1 MFALAVAVG
10 PGSSEHSVAHGTASP
25 GATAPASPSVTAPA
39 TAGTVPAQDSASAK
53 LAAETTAAA
62 NPVANALGSAQQ
74 PSWRAKPRVMRYLGY
89 QFQVPSSWPV
99 YNLAT
104 DPSKCVLFST
114 HAVYLGTPGSG
125 QNCPASA
132 VGRTEALLIQPDS
145 SASTSASA
153 IVVGGG
159 RATLS
164 EDAPLPAATT
174 ATSHMFQVEIPKA
187 GVLVT
192 ATYGTNEAG
201 LRSILAGAAITGQTA
216 ASGTGSHVSGS
227 APLPNIRHR
236 LPNIRHRSLHPAPA
250 PMCPAPAPMLR
261 HRLAPIRLAPAHP
274 APPRWAGQQRR
285 QRLLLGASR

>member
-10 PGSSEHSVAHGTASP
+10 PGSSGHSVAHGTASP

-62 NPVANALGSAQQ
+62 NPVADALGPAQQ
-74 PSWRAKPRVMRYLGY
+74 PSWSAKPRVVRYLGY

-132 VGRTEALLIQPDS
+132 VGRTEALLIRRPG

-159 RATLS
+159 GAALS
-164 EDAPLPAATT
+164 EDAPLPASTAAT
-174 ATSHMFQVEIPKA
+174 HMFQVEIPKA
-187 GVLVT
+187 DVLVT

-201 LRSILAGAAITGQTA
+201 LRSILAGAMITGQTA
-216 ASGTGSHVSGS
+216 ASGTSSHVSGS
-227 APLPNIRHR
+227 GSRFCRP
-236 LPNIRHRSLHPAPA
+236 
-250 PMCPAPAPMLR
+250 
-261 HRLAPIRLAPAHP
+261 APIRPAPAHP

-285 QRLLLGASR
+285 QRLLLRASR

>member
-1 MFALAVAVG
+1 MSALAVAVG
-10 PGSSEHSVAHGTASP
+10 PGSSGHSVAHGTPSP
-25 GATAPASPSVTAPA
+25 GATAPASPGVTAPA
-39 TAGTVPAQDSASAK
+39 TAGTVPAQDSASGK
-53 LAAETTAAA
+53 LAAEITAAA
-62 NPVANALGSAQQ
+62 NPVADALGSAQQ
-74 PSWRAKPRVMRYLGY
+74 PSWRAKPRVVRYLGY

-132 VGRTEALLIQPDS
+132 VGRTEALLIQPAS

-159 RATLS
+159 RAALS
-164 EDAPLPAATT
+164 EDAPLPASTT
-174 ATSHMFQVEIPKA
+174 ATTHMFQVEIPKA

-216 ASGTGSHVSGS
+216 ASGTSSHVSGS
-227 APLPNIRHR
+227 GSSAPSSTPVQLRFVR
-236 LPNIRHRSLHPAPA
+236 LIQ
-250 PMCPAPAPMLR
+250 LR
-261 HRLAPIRLAPAHP
+261 R
-274 APPRWAGQQRR
+274 AGRVSSADSVFCCEPVADDSRR
-285 QRLLLGASR
+285 DV

>member
-10 PGSSEHSVAHGTASP
+10 PGSSGHSVAHGTASP
-25 GATAPASPSVTAPA
+25 GVTAPA

-62 NPVANALGSAQQ
+62 NPVADALGSAQQ
-74 PSWRAKPRVMRYLGY
+74 PSWRAKPRVVRYLGY

-132 VGRTEALLIQPDS
+132 VGRTEALLIQPAS

-159 RATLS
+159 RAALS
-164 EDAPLPAATT
+164 EDAPLPASTT
-174 ATSHMFQVEIPKA
+174 ATTHMFQVEIPKA

-216 ASGTGSHVSGS
+216 ASGTSSHVSGS
-227 APLPNIRHR
+227 G
-236 LPNIRHRSLHPAPA
+236 SSSSDSSGSGSSSSGSSGSDS
-250 PMCPAPAPMLR
+250 
-261 HRLAPIRLAPAHP
+261 P

-285 QRLLLGASR
+285 QRLLLRASR

>member
-10 PGSSEHSVAHGTASP
+10 PGSSGHSVAHGTASP
-25 GATAPASPSVTAPA
+25 GANAPASPSVTAPA
-39 TAGTVPAQDSASAK
+39 TAGTIPAQDSASAK

-62 NPVANALGSAQQ
+62 NPVADALGSAQQ
-74 PSWRAKPRVMRYLGY
+74 PSWSAKPRVVRYLGY

-114 HAVYLGTPGSG
+114 HAVYLGTPGSD

-132 VGRTEALLIQPDS
+132 VGRTEALLIQPAS
-145 SASTSASA
+145 SASMSASA

-159 RATLS
+159 RAALS
-164 EDAPLPAATT
+164 EGAPLPASTT
-174 ATSHMFQVEIPKA
+174 VTTHMFQVEIPKA

-201 LRSILAGAAITGQTA
+201 LRSILAGAAITGRTA
-216 ASGTGSHVSGS
+216 ASGSGSHVSGS
-227 APLPNIRHR
+227 G
-236 LPNIRHRSLHPAPA
+236 SSGSGSPAPGR
-250 PMCPAPAPMLR
+250 PAPGRPAPGR
-261 HRLAPIRLAPAHP
+261 P
-274 APPRWAGQQRR
+274 APPRWAGQQRQ
-285 QRLLLGASR
+285 QRLLLRAGR